1 MTTVKLGD
9 GFEINGCGK
18 PYFIAELNSSHN
30 GSLERAKEMIDEA
43 KKAGC
48 NCVKFQSWTPDT
60 LYSKSYYDENPIAK
74 RMVAKFSMSEE
85 KLDEAA
91 EYCRG
96 IGIGFSST
104 PYSEKEVDFLAS
116 LNPPFIKV
124 ASMEINNYPFLKY
137 IAEKGL
143 PVILSTGMADM
154 EEIEKAVAAVES
166 TGNRRLCLL
175 HCVSV
180 YPASAEM
187 INLNNIIGLRERF
200 PKYPVGYSDHTLGIE
215 VPAAAVALGA
225 CIIEKHFTL
234 DSSKMGWDNGMA
246 MEPKQFA
253 ELVKACGNVKDS
265 LGLKQRTVS
274 EAELKQRLNMRRSIV
289 AARDMSEGHVITASD
304 LTAKRPGTGI
314 SPEMTEKLI
323 GKTVRRDIR
332 EDTLICT
339 EDIAECDIR

>member
-1 MTTVKLGD
+1 MTTVKLED
-9 GFEINGCGK
+9 GFEISNFGK

-30 GSLERAKEMIDEA
+30 GSLERAKEMIAEA

-74 RMVAKFSMSEE
+74 RMVAKFSMFEE
-85 KLDEAA
+85 KLGEAA
-91 EYCRG
+91 EYCRE

-143 PVILSTGMADM
+143 PVILSTGMADT

-180 YPASAEM
+180 YPASAGM

-200 PKYPVGYSDHTLGIE
+200 PEYPVGYSDHTLGIE
-215 VPAAAVALGA
+215 VPVAAVALGA

-246 MEPKQFA
+246 MEPKQLA
-253 ELVKACGNVKDS
+253 ELVEACGNVKNS
-265 LGLKQRTVS
+265 LGYVF
-274 EAELKQRLNMRRSIV
+274 
-289 AARDMSEGHVITASD
+289 
-304 LTAKRPGTGI
+304 
-314 SPEMTEKLI
+314 
-323 GKTVRRDIR
+323 
-332 EDTLICT
+332 
-339 EDIAECDIR
+339 